1 MRTGTSIR
9 IRRDLRE
16 QLESLKHHPNESYN
30 DVIERLLRLAID
42 DEPLGEEA
50 EIGLEEALEE
60 MKAGNFIPE
69 SEIMKEYGVR

>member
-9 IRRDLRE
+9 IRCDLRD
-16 QLESLKHHPNESYN
+16 QLESLKHHPKESYN

-50 EIGLEEALEE
+50 EIGLEEALKE
-60 MKAGNFIPE
+60 MKAGKFIPE
-69 SEIMKEYGVR
+69 SEIMKEYGIR